1 MALIINYN
9 GAAHTAMNNVSK
21 NQRNLSQSFSRISS
35 GLRITSAADDAAGLA
50 ISENMDAEVRSL
62 RQAHRN
68 TNDGISVIQT
78 AEGASGEVADMLKRM
93 RELAVQSSSD
103 TLGSTERGYV
113 HEEFVSLSDEINRV
127 ANVTEFN
134 GIALTNGSAGVSPMS
149 VQVGIDAVAANS
161 QIDITLGDLRAT
173 ALGVHHAG
181 ISAGSALSLS
191 TTGGAQSA
199 ITQIDAALV
208 TVNGYRSKYGAT
220 QNRLE
225 SALNNNETYTENLA
239 ASSSRIRDAD
249 FAHETAELS
258 KYQIMQQ
265 AGISVLGQAN
275 GLNSG
280 ALRLIG

>member
-113 HEEFVSLSDEINRV
+113 QEEFVALSDEINRV

-134 GIALTNGSAGVSPMS
+134 GIALTNGSLGVSPIS

-161 QIDITLGDLRAT
+161 QIDITLGDLKAAT
-173 ALGVHHAG
+173 LGVNHTG
-181 ISAGSALSLS
+181 GGALSLTS
-191 TTGGAQSA
+191 SAGAQAA
-199 ITQIDAALV
+199 ITQLDKALV

-249 FAHETAELS
+249 LHMKPLNCLNS
-258 KYQIMQQ
+258 RSQQ
-265 AGISVLGQAN
+265 AGILFLAKPTD
-275 GLNSG
+275 
-280 ALRLIG
+280 